1 MYNVERNTN
10 GTIGGGLSMQTQV
23 DIEQLKDVFK
33 SLFTKNVFGD
43 LCVRTHNGVSRLI
56 SERTTRKVKK
66 S

>member
-1 MYNVERNTN
+1 
-10 GTIGGGLSMQTQV
+10 MQTQV

-43 LCVRTHNGVSRLI
+43 PCVRTHNGVPRLM